1 MKIGLACVP
10 CFVRQAFEVGSL
22 VTNDHKIRER
32 ILREVLSSLSNQSFG
47 KTPPSVGRDIHR
59 IVRLLSGDDDPYLEI
74 KRISNRLSMKLMPSL
89 KELIRGSAD
98 PFETAVRLAIA
109 GNIIDYGQGDQ
120 VSEEKIKKTVFQCL
134 DQPVSRDT
142 INELREEIGKALN
155 I

>member
-1 MKIGLACVP
+1 
-10 CFVRQAFEVGSL
+10 
-22 VTNDHKIRER
+22 
-32 ILREVLSSLSNQSFG
+32 
-47 KTPPSVGRDIHR
+47 
-59 IVRLLSGDDDPYLEI
+59 
-74 KRISNRLSMKLMPSL
+74 MKLMPSL